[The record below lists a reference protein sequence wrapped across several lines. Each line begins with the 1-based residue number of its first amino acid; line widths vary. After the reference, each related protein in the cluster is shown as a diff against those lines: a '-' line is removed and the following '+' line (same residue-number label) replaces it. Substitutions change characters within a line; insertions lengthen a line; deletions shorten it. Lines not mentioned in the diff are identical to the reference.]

1 MYKELKDEYIVV
13 CIFKDN
19 RGKITY
25 INASQSR
32 VCNMREEGQKQAV
45 SPTRETIT
53 VSLRK
58 VSSEDILIIL
68 HTEHKGLPLCS
79 AVFIVLVYYS
89 L

>member
-1 MYKELKDEYIVV
+1 MV

-68 HTEHKGLPLCS
+68 LPLCS